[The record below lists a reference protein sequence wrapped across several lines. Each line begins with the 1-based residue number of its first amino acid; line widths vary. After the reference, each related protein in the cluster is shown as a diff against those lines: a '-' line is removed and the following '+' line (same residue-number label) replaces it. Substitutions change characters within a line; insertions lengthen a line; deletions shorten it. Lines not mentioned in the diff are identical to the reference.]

1 MCIRD
6 RQYSGQ
12 LGKKYNAFG
21 ESAFDISNTNA
32 SYTKNLKKQV
42 VLDYLNG
49 GGSYDDLAIKYCIP
63 SSSPCLLY
71 TSRCV

>member
-1 MCIRD
+1 MINHLLSQRNKYI

-32 SYTKNLKKQV
+32 SYTKNLKK
-42 VLDYLNG
+42 
-49 GGSYDDLAIKYCIP
+49 
-63 SSSPCLLY
+63 
-71 TSRCV
+71 